1 MILLLSKKSNDTF
14 FEAQGEK
21 KIFITDKNI
30 KNRERKKFLS
40 RGKNF
45 CVLTLS
51 KMKSFL
57 RKEKI
62 SVDFLVFRKKYRY
75 KIERT
80 KEKHLLEANTSVKFL
95 FLHTQYNIMVE
106 NTESVSEKKS
116 LNFLEEIIENDLT
129 SGKHKSILTR
139 FPPEPNGY
147 LHIGHAKSI
156 CLNFGLAKKYGGKT
170 NLRFDD
176 TNPVKEDT
184 EYVDSIMEDVRW
196 LGFEWASVHYASD
209 YFDQL
214 YEWAVQ
220 LIKRGLA
227 YVDDQSLEEI
237 RKNRGT
243 VQTPGTPS
251 PWRDRSV
258 EENLD
263 LFERM
268 KNGEFPDGSKVLR
281 AKIDMAHSNMQM
293 RDPIMY
299 RILHAHH
306 HRTGDKWNIYPMYDF
321 AHGESDSIE
330 NITHSICTLEFD
342 IHRPLYDWF
351 IQQLGIFPSHQ
362 YEFARLNINYTVMS
376 KRKLL
381 QLVKENYVSGW
392 DDPRMPTIC
401 GFRRRG
407 YTPESIRNFCEK
419 IGVAKRDNVIDYS
432 VLEFCLREHL
442 NKVAPRMMA
451 VLHPLKVV
459 ITNYPEGQTEMLT
472 AINNPEDENAGTRE
486 IPFSRELYIEQ
497 DDFMENP
504 PKKYFRLAPGQ
515 EVRLRYA
522 YFVTCQE
529 VIKDANGNITEIH
542 CTYDPASRGGNSPD
556 GRKVKGTI
564 HWVSANHAVDAEVRL
579 FDRLFAVEAPEECE
593 EGKTFLDNLN
603 PNSLQVLQNCKMEP
617 ALANVKVLDK
627 MQFER
632 VGYFCVD
639 KDSTPEH
646 LVFNRACTL
655 KDSWAKING

>member
-1 MILLLSKKSNDTF
+1 VLIFLC
-14 FEAQGEK
+14 FEK
-21 KIFITDKNI
+21 NTD
-30 KNRERKKFLS
+30 
-40 RGKNF
+40 
-45 CVLTLS
+45 
-51 KMKSFL
+51 
-57 RKEKI
+57 
-62 SVDFLVFRKKYRY
+62 
-75 KIERT
+75 T

-106 NTESVSEKKS
+106 NTDSVSEKKS

-579 FDRLFAVEAPEECE
+579 FDRLFAVEDPEECE